1 MEQDTQN
8 IQNTQDARVRL
19 EVAVQD
25 WAGARLAREAGADRI
40 ELCMALGATGGLTP
54 SQALIRLTSQ
64 VELPLGVQVLIRP
77 RGGDFVYTADEQEVQ
92 VLDARLAIR
101 AGASGIVVGALE
113 RGGQIDRDFAQ
124 RMAEVAQQE
133 SERQGRHIDLTFH
146 RAFDAARDREA
157 ALETLIAL
165 GYDRV
170 LTSGGAPTVGEGLE
184 SLQQLAGQA
193 QGRIQIM
200 AGGGLKPEGIGH
212 AVAAGVNAVHLSARK
227 VLTSSGGPGGGG
239 EASQIESTDQA
250 VVAAAAAALQSALA

>member
-1 MEQDTQN
+1 MGQDTQG
-8 IQNTQDARVRL
+8 TRVRL

-40 ELCMALGATGGLTP
+40 ELCAALGATGGLTP
-54 SQALIRLTSQ
+54 SQGLIRLTSQ
-64 VELPLGVQVLIRP
+64 VELPLGVQVLIRG
-77 RGGDFVYTADEQEVQ
+77 RGGNFVYSEDEQEVQ

-101 AGASGIVVGALE
+101 AGASGVVVGALE

-124 RMAEVAQQE
+124 RMADVAQQE

-157 ALETLIAL
+157 ALETLIGL

-184 SLQQLAGQA
+184 ALRQLAA
-193 QGRIQIM
+193 QTHGRIQIM
-200 AGGGLKPEGIGH
+200 AGGGLKPEGIGQ
-212 AVAAGVNAVHLSARK
+212 AVAAGVDAVHLSARK
-227 VLTSSGGPGGGG
+227 VLSSSGGPGGGG
-239 EASQIESTDQA
+239 EASQIEVTDA
-250 VVAAAAAALQSALA
+250 DIVRAAAAARDAALAEGR